1 MDYTVHGILQARILE
16 WLFTRAK
23 EFACNAGGPGSIP
36 GSGRSLGEGNGYPL
50 QYSGLENSMDCIA
63 HGVTKSRTLMSNFH
77 FQSEV
82 RLQFIPLGS
91 DHIPIFV
98 TMAAA
103 ATAAKL
109 LQSCSTLCDP
119 KDGGPPGY
127 PVPGILQARTLEW
140 VAISFSNA

>member
-1 MDYTVHGILQARILE
+1 MDREA
-16 WLFTRAK
+16 WRA
-23 EFACNAGGPGSIP
+23 AV
-36 GSGRSLGEGNGYPL
+36 
-50 QYSGLENSMDCIA
+50 

-119 KDGGPPGY
+119 IDGSPPGS
-127 PVPGILQARTLEW
+127 PVPGSFLPYLTLGILLQGEILSSSLFICLLSVWIHGFQRL
-140 VAISFSNA
+140 

>member
-1 MDYTVHGILQARILE
+1 MA
-16 WLFTRAK
+16 
-23 EFACNAGGPGSIP
+23 P
-36 GSGRSLGEGNGYPL
+36 PL
-50 QYSGLENSMDCIA
+50 QCSCLENPRDGGACWAAIYGVAQSRTQLKRLSSSSSKALLQGNFMDRADWQAIV

-119 KDGGPPGY
+119 KDGGPPGSA
-127 PVPGILQARTLEW
+127 VPGILQATVLEW
-140 VAISFSNA
+140 GAISFSNA